1 MDKEIIYKYLYGKAT
16 DDEEQEVLDWL
27 DSNPEKHMA
36 EMKQLHILDI
46 AAQVYGSQRMHVK
59 RRPTRFFRYFV
70 TVAASVAVLLG
81 AWFASDLHTVNRL
94 SKRIVMQEVP
104 AGQRTNVVLEDGTRI
119 SLNAGSTLVY
129 PAVFARGDRRVKLRG
144 EAIFEV
150 EHDKDRPFIVETFA
164 SEVEVLG
171 TRFSINADEE
181 HNRFSAMLMEGSVQI
196 RSRLAPAQSITMQ
209 PKDRIDLIDGKL
221 LKTQVADFRELCWTE
236 GIIYIKKMP
245 FDKLMRRLERAYN
258 VNITIERDTLPEI
271 EVQSGK
277 IRISEGIDYALQM
290 LQKVSDFTYRYDEEN
305 NRIVI
310 R

>member
-36 EMKQLHILDI
+36 EMKQLHIIDI
-46 AAQVYGSQRMHVK
+46 AAQVYSSKRMYEK
-59 RRPTRFFRYFV
+59 RRTTRFLRYFV

-104 AGQRTNVVLEDGTRI
+104 AGQRTNLVLEDGTRI
-119 SLNAGSTLVY
+119 ALNAGSTLEY
-129 PAVFARGDRRVKLRG
+129 PAIFARGERRVKLLG

-150 EHDKDRPFIVETFA
+150 KHDKDRPFIVETFA

-171 TRFSINADEE
+171 TKFSIEADEE
-181 HNRFSAMLMEGSVQI
+181 HGRFSAMLLEGSVQV
-196 RSRLAPAQSITMQ
+196 RNRLDPTQSITMQ
-209 PKDRIDLIDGKL
+209 PHDRVVLVGGNLCKSR
-221 LKTQVADFRELCWTE
+221 VADFRELCWTE
-236 GIIYIKKMP
+236 GVIHIRTMP
-245 FDKLMRRLERAYN
+245 FDELMQRLERAYN
-258 VNITIERDTLPEI
+258 VQIVIDRPTLPEI
-271 EVQSGK
+271 EIRSGK
-277 IRISEGIDYALQM
+277 IRISEGIEYALQM
-290 LQKVSDFTYRYDEEN
+290 LQKVSDFTYCYDEEN
-305 NRIVI
+305 NRIEI

>member
-1 MDKEIIYKYLYGKAT
+1 MDKELLYRYLYGDLT
-16 DDEEQEVLDWL
+16 DQEEQQVLDWL
-27 DSNPEKHMA
+27 DSDPEKHLA
-36 EMKQLHILDI
+36 EINLIHFTELS
-46 AAQVYGSQRMHVK
+46 AQVHGDPAMFTIGK
-59 RRPTRFFRYFV
+59 FRWVLRY
-70 TVAASVAVLLG
+70 TLMAAASVVALLG
-81 AWFASDLHTVNRL
+81 VWHLSDRHAYREMSSHVAKLEN
-94 SKRIVMQEVP
+94 P
-104 AGQRTNVVLEDGTRI
+104 AGQRMNFTFEDGTQVW
-119 SLNAGSTLVY
+119 LNADSRIEY
-129 PAVFARGDRRVKLRG
+129 PSVFAGNVRRVKLRG

-171 TRFSINADEE
+171 TKFSVEADEE
-181 HNRFSAMLMEGSVQI
+181 HNRFCAMLMEGSVQI

-209 PKDRIDLIDGKL
+209 PKDRIELIDGKL
-221 LKTQVADFRELCWTE
+221 HKSQVADFRELCWTE

-245 FDKLMRRLERAYN
+245 FDELMRRLERAYN

-271 EVQSGK
+271 EVRSGK

>member
-36 EMKQLHILDI
+36 EMKQLHIIDI
-46 AAQVYGSQRMHVK
+46 AAQVYSSKRMYEK
-59 RRPTRFFRYFV
+59 RRTTRFLRYFV

-104 AGQRTNVVLEDGTRI
+104 AGQRTNLVMEDGTRI
-119 SLNAGSTLVY
+119 ALNAGSTLEY
-129 PAVFARGDRRVKLRG
+129 PAIFARGERRVKLLG

-150 EHDKDRPFIVETFA
+150 KNDKDRPFIVETFA

-171 TRFSINADEE
+171 TKFSIEADEE
-181 HNRFSAMLMEGSVQI
+181 HGRFSTMLLEGSVQV
-196 RSRLAPAQSITMQ
+196 RNRLDPTQSITMQ
-209 PKDRIDLIDGKL
+209 PHDRVALVGGNLCKSR
-221 LKTQVADFRELCWTE
+221 VADFRELCWTE
-236 GIIYIKKMP
+236 GVIHIRTMP
-245 FDKLMRRLERAYN
+245 FDELMQRLERTYN
-258 VNITIERDTLPEI
+258 VQIVIDRPTLPEI
-271 EVQSGK
+271 EVKSGK
-277 IRISEGIDYALQM
+277 IRISEGVEYALHI
-290 LQKVSDFTYRYDEEN
+290 LQKVSDFSYTYDEESN
-305 NRIVI
+305 QIVI

>member
-16 DDEEQEVLDWL
+16 DGEEQEVLDWL

-81 AWFASDLHTVNRL
+81 AWFASELHTVNRL

-119 SLNAGSTLVY
+119 SLNAGSTLEY
-129 PAVFARGDRRVKLRG
+129 PAVFARGERRVKLLG

-150 EHDKDRPFIVETFA
+150 QHDKDRPFIVETFA
-164 SEVEVLG
+164 SDIEVLG
-171 TRFSINADEE
+171 TRFSVDADEE
-181 HNRFSAMLMEGSVQI
+181 HKLFCAMLLEGSVVV
-196 RSRLAPAQSITMQ
+196 RSRTDPAQSITMQ
-209 PKDRIDLIDGKL
+209 PNDRVELVGGNLCKSR
-221 LKTQVADFRELCWTE
+221 VADFRELCWTE
-236 GIIYIKKMP
+236 GIIYIKKIP
-245 FDKLMRRLERAYN
+245 FDELMRRLERAYN
-258 VNITIERDTLPEI
+258 VDIIIERKTLPVI
-271 EVQSGK
+271 DVRSGK
-277 IRISEGIDYALQM
+277 IRISEGIEYALQM

-305 NRIVI
+305 NRIFI
-310 R
+310 Y